1 MNVSQPRRRA
11 ALKRAALCLGAGLGV
26 LGALA
31 PFESR
36 LAGLASAA
44 CLILLSR
51 GLVRL
56 SFRRALAWSLL
67 ATLSVAVCAFH
78 WVIVGLMN
86 IAGLSFWLA
95 VIVFLIQGALFHFK
109 IAFVVLAG
117 RCVLRRTRLSWLWVF
132 PPLAAAGDLWLYQL
146 FPWHFGSLTIGGAFV
161 RQFASIAGV
170 CGLSAVLFLEA
181 GVVVW
186 LARLVRRRIRG
197 YLPAN
202 LRAATSAITLPVLML
217 VAVYAYGAVRVYTP
231 ETPAVAAAGANAAT
245 VGTAT
250 TATIGFFQPNTG
262 PGYNEVR
269 NDQEFAGRALNLVFN
284 YGLQTIL
291 AGEGRLDLLV
301 IPESAVPFFGTDDGP
316 GNAGIYST
324 TYHAVVAFLARYG
337 DVDVLYNEL
346 AAVPGE
352 AASQSTGVAT
362 DATAG
367 AALATR
373 HYYNLATIFS
383 RATGTRSASYQKRR
397 LVPFGEYLPGEER
410 WPVLREIFRETSRYR
425 AGASGPDV
433 SSVIAYSLRAP
444 DQVTSRPRLEQSDLA
459 VLADAAAVTENWP
472 LREAR
477 ATGYLQ
483 PLICYE
489 GLFPDLVRDA
499 VRGAG
504 SPPDFLVNLAN
515 DSWFGD
521 VLENHQHETG
531 ARMRSIETGRYL
543 IRPTLT
549 GVSSVFDSR
558 GREVIAPIPTG
569 VQDVRVVTV
578 PRLPDA
584 WTVFLGYGDWPV
596 RIFIAGMVV
605 IAFWSRR
612 RS

>member
-231 ETPAVAAAGANAAT
+231 ETPAVAAAGANA
-245 VGTAT
+245 
-250 TATIGFFQPNTG
+250 GFFQPNTG

-301 IPESAVPFFGTDDGP
+301 IPESAVPFFGKDDGP

-477 ATGYLQ
+477 GIFATV
-483 PLICYE
+483 
-489 GLFPDLVRDA
+489 DLLRRSLPGSGA
-499 VRGAG
+499 RRGA
-504 SPPDFLVNLAN
+504 
-515 DSWFGD
+515 
-521 VLENHQHETG
+521 
-531 ARMRSIETGRYL
+531 
-543 IRPTLT
+543 
-549 GVSSVFDSR
+549 R
-558 GREVIAPIPTG
+558 GRVSAGFSGEPG
-569 VQDVRVVTV
+569 E
-578 PRLPDA
+578 RLL
-584 WTVFLGYGDWPV
+584 V
-596 RIFIAGMVV
+596 
-605 IAFWSRR
+605 RR
-612 RS
+612 RSGKSST